1 MKKILFS
8 ISLLGLLI
16 SGGCSN
22 DSTTPVTKKEET
34 QLKTISVGANYIKYE
49 EETSLYDAAELVVIA
64 KADKEFKD
72 REHVVTY
79 FPSSSPEQQKE
90 IEDYYTKTPITIK
103 KVIKKPE
110 GSDYDKNS
118 TLTIIEPVSI
128 IDDVN
133 GKRKLT
139 TEHYQEVEEGKKY
152 VLYLKKNAYGEYS
165 VINMNNGRFN
175 MDVMDDLKAQA
186 EEIEMDA
193 DEIEKHN
200 KMKKEIVK
208 KYEKEIKETQ
218 E

>member
-8 ISLLGLLI
+8 ILLLGLVF
-16 SGGCSN
+16 SSACSN
-22 DSTTPVTKKEET
+22 ESAKTVANKEEVKD
-34 QLKTISVGANYIKYE
+34 KTISIGANYIKHE
-49 EETSLYDAAELVVIA
+49 EESSLFADAELVVIA
-64 KADKEFKD
+64 KVDKDFNE

-103 KVIKKPE
+103 KVLKKPE
-110 GSDYDKNS
+110 GFTPDKNS
-118 TLTIIEPVSI
+118 TLTIIEPISL

-139 TEHYQEVEEGKKY
+139 AEHYKEVEKSKRY
-152 VLYLKKNAYGEYS
+152 VLYLKKNSYGEYS

-175 MDVMDDLKAQA
+175 IDVEEELKVK
-186 EEIEMDA
+186 EL

-200 KMKKEIVK
+200 NMKKEIMQ
-208 KYEKEIKETQ
+208 KYEKDIKET
-218 E
+218 EE